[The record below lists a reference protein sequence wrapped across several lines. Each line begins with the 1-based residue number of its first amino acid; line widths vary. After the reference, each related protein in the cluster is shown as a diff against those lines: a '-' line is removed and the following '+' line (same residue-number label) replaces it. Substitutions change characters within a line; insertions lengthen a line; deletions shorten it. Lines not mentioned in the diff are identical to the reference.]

1 MERYIRPGDYL
12 FIQFAHNDQKLESL
26 KAEEGYRR
34 NLLRYIGECRARGAF
49 PVLVTPIARNT
60 WKGNDGSYNDLLEEY
75 AGTCISV
82 GEQEDVPVLDLH
94 RRSMDFIVKKGLEA
108 SKAYFFPGDYT
119 HSNDYGAYF
128 MAGLVADEIAGV
140 CGERKEPE
148 YRFLA
153 EQVTEGFGGWP
164 PAERIVPLE
173 KPAVYDNV
181 EDPKETEA
189 LSDMEHLS
197 EPADRASALD
207 MVIRTARF
215 FPTNVYNDMFTD
227 VVGHE
232 WYAGA
237 VECAYQNGMID
248 PGMVEDGKF
257 FPLRPVTL
265 EEFLVFA
272 VNGYKSRR
280 KLPDMD
286 GCADNSAFAY
296 DTKCREFTKPYVRA
310 ACALGLIP
318 SDGSETPDRVL
329 TRGEAVAICR
339 KLGL

>member
-1 MERYIRPGDYL
+1 M
-12 FIQFAHNDQKLESL
+12 
-26 KAEEGYRR
+26 
-34 NLLRYIGECRARGAF
+34 
-49 PVLVTPIARNT
+49 
-60 WKGNDGSYNDLLEEY
+60 
-75 AGTCISV
+75 

-108 SKAYFFPGDYT
+108 SKTYFFPGDYT

-128 MAGLVADEIAGV
+128 MAGLVADEIAAV

-153 EQVTEGFGGWP
+153 ECVTDGFGAWP

-173 KPAVYDNV
+173 KPAIYDNV
-181 EDPKETEA
+181 GNPEEA
-189 LSDMEHLS
+189 EVLSDVERLP

-237 VECAYQNGMID
+237 VECAFQNGMID

-257 FPLRPVTL
+257 FPMRPVTL

-286 GCADNSAFAY
+286 ACAGNGVFVY
-296 DTKCREFTKPYVRA
+296 DTKCREYTKPYVRA

-318 SDGSETPDRVL
+318 LDGSETPGRVL